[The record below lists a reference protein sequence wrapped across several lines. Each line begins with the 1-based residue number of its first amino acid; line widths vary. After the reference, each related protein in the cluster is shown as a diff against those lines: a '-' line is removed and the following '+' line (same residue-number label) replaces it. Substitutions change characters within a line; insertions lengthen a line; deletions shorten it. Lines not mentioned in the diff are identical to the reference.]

1 MAFFTCSLISCQ
13 VLILDQ
19 FTCQICDIFDIMYA
33 EAMRSPIQG
42 TGVRYTLGGE
52 SYEAFIPNT
61 LPPDPEITLL
71 AKLRRELS
79 HADQMLGRLD
89 GLSTLIRHPEM
100 LIRFYMQKEA
110 VLSSQIEGTQ
120 STLSELL
127 LFEIEPESGS
137 SDTAEVA
144 NYVRAM
150 RHGLKRMEDGFPL
163 SLRLIRE
170 MHKIL
175 LSSGRGNRSTPG
187 EFRTSQNWIGG
198 SRPGNALYVPPPVIE
213 MEKALHAFEK
223 FLHEGATEYPV
234 LVQCAMLHVQF
245 ESIHPFLDGNGRLGR
260 LLVTL
265 LLVERGVLAQPL
277 LYMSLYLKQNRDE
290 YYRLLQAVRYE
301 GAWEEWISFFLVGA
315 ANTAGAAVIL
325 AKSILK
331 LFDED
336 EERLKDM
343 GARRGS
349 ARQVLFQMRE
359 TPFTSAK
366 RLAQSTE
373 LSINTVNSSLIALR
387 EAGIVDEVPGLR
399 RRLFI
404 YRSYIDMMDEGAA
417 AN

>member
-1 MAFFTCSLISCQ
+1 
-13 VLILDQ
+13 V
-19 FTCQICDIFDIMYA
+19 
-33 EAMRSPIQG
+33 QG
-42 TGVRYTLGGE
+42 INVRYKVGGE
-52 SYEAFIPNT
+52 PYKAFVPNA
-61 LPPDPEITLL
+61 LPPDPEI
-71 AKLRRELS
+71 AISGKLRRDLS

-120 STLSELL
+120 STLTELL

-137 SDTAEVA
+137 SDTADVA

-150 RHGLKRMEDGFPL
+150 RHGLERMEDGFPL

-175 LSSGRGNRSTPG
+175 LSSGRGSRSTPG

-198 SRPGNALYVPPPVIE
+198 SRPGNALYVPPPVAE

-223 FLHEGATEYPV
+223 FLHEGANEYPV

-265 LLVERGVLAQPL
+265 LLVERGVLMQPL

-315 ANTAGAAVIL
+315 ANTAGNAVTL

-336 EERLKDM
+336 EEKLKDM

-349 ARQVLFQMRE
+349 AYQVLLQMRE
-359 TPFTSAK
+359 TPYTSAK
-366 RLAQSTE
+366 RLEQSTG
-373 LSINTVNSSLIALR
+373 LSINTVSSVLMELRDRGIIA
-387 EAGIVDEVPGLR
+387 EAQGLR
-399 RRLFI
+399 RRLFL
-404 YRSYIDMMDEGAA
+404 YRNYIELMDEGAA
-417 AN
+417 AD